1 MGGLRPSRRGLCTQ
15 QGLKRQASPETPYH
29 TFRYD
34 TSEDFETEGAYD
46 GKPSALKGRASPVSQ
61 DDDYR
66 AEPST
71 ALNRQASPEYQY
83 DEYRSETSKDRTI
96 LPNGQIPKCPT
107 DCKFDCLGTK
117 EMELIWPRR
126 NPLNGVVLFTQPS
139 HFSSAENKH
148 LPLSGSKATLSLMND
163 SVWIWS

>member
-66 AEPST
+66 F
-71 ALNRQASPEYQY
+71 
-83 DEYRSETSKDRTI
+83 ETSKDQTI
-96 LPNGQIPKCPT
+96 LPNGRIPKCLT
-107 DCKFDCLGTK
+107 DYKFDCVGTK
-117 EMELIWPRR
+117 EMDLRWSRR
-126 NPLNGVVLFTQPS
+126 SRLNGVIL
-139 HFSSAENKH
+139 
-148 LPLSGSKATLSLMND
+148 
-163 SVWIWS
+163 

>member
-66 AEPST
+66 F
-71 ALNRQASPEYQY
+71 
-83 DEYRSETSKDRTI
+83 ETSKDQTI
-96 LPNGQIPKCPT
+96 LPNGRIPKCLT
-107 DCKFDCLGTK
+107 DYKFDLRTNICLCWKQG
-117 EMELIWPRR
+117 
-126 NPLNGVVLFTQPS
+126 
-139 HFSSAENKH
+139 H
-148 LPLSGSKATLSLMND
+148 PLSHERFGLGSGVECGRWRCGEDRLTPKYVACRFLTMHRQPRNLT
-163 SVWIWS
+163 VRWAVHAIETA